1 MIIEVDEY
9 KKKVA
14 GYDATKS
21 EDFHLESAKLA
32 DKDFTSF
39 LKSKKY
45 KRIIFMAGG
54 TASGKTEF
62 ASSYLIHNDQLV
74 YDGTLKSFDGFKVKL
89 ERVERY
95 DKNKSKIKVVLI
107 LPSDW
112 VKAFQVFLKRERKMR
127 NETFFETHIRSKV
140 TVARVLKETRV
151 RVEIYVSSYEEG
163 KDKLGFTRIK
173 IQSRTKTALALERTA
188 EVMEKNALD
197 NGFDIKVK

>member
-21 EDFHLESAKLA
+21 EEFHLESAKLA
-32 DKDFTSF
+32 DKEFTDS

-62 ASSYLIHNDQLV
+62 ASSYFIHKDQLV
-74 YDGTLKSFDGFKVKL
+74 YDGTLKSFDGFKIKL
-89 ERVERY
+89 ERIERY

-107 LPSDW
+107 IPYEWTRAYD
-112 VKAFQVFLKRERKMR
+112 AFKTRERKMKDLV
-127 NETFFETHIRSKV
+127 FFDTQVRSRMC
-140 TVARVLKETRV
+140 VARILRETKI
-151 RVEIYVSSYEEG
+151 RVEVYFSVFDEKREKLFFKRVSGLSSRNQMAVILE
-163 KDKLGFTRIK
+163 KLSGDLRSVAQK
-173 IQSRTKTALALERTA
+173 
-188 EVMEKNALD
+188 
-197 NGFDIKVK
+197 NGFDIQ